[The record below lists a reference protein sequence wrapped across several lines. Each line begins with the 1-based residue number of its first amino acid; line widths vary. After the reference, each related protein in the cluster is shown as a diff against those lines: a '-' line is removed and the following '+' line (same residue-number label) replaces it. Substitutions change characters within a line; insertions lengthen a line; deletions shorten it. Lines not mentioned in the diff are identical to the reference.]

1 MTAANVDVFATS
13 NYVFEV
19 AQTSWHYLK
28 RVAGSDF
35 ENSNLAATHISPP
48 VGAHTLMLTA
58 SHNLNGLALRPLVN
72 GTYEFVTYRGAKQFD
87 LKAGER
93 IIVPWVVPPGTGQSG
108 FSVDVGNTPGAR
120 LGVQIIWGFA
130 N

>member
-1 MTAANVDVFATS
+1 MTTENLDVFATS

-19 AQTSWHYLK
+19 EETSWHYLN

-35 ENSNLAATHISPP
+35 ENPNLAATHISPP
-48 VGAHTLMLTA
+48 VGTHSMILTA
-58 SHNLNGLALRPLVN
+58 GQDLKSLAIRPYVK
-72 GTYEFVTYRGAKQFD
+72 GTYEFVTYRGARQFD

-93 IIVPWVVPPGTGQSG
+93 VVIPWVVPPGAVQAG
-108 FSVDVGNTPGAR
+108 FSVDAGNAPGAR
-120 LGVQIIWGFA
+120 LGVQIIWGLA